1 MNKKYSLKF
10 KLKLVKRYREGTNSA
25 TSIARE
31 FSIGRSLLFC
41 WNYQFEYFGEAGLS
55 PNKIS
60 RYYTDEEKLHIL
72 RYRKK
77 YQLSYRETAIHFKI
91 INYYLISQWQSK
103 FDKCGIL
110 GINNMR
116 ESERLP
122 MNRKNKNK
130 KLNDSE
136 RAELEYLREQNKRYE
151 ILMAYEKS

>member
-1 MNKKYSLKF
+1 
-10 KLKLVKRYREGTNSA
+10 
-25 TSIARE
+25 
-31 FSIGRSLLFC
+31 
-41 WNYQFEYFGEAGLS
+41 
-55 PNKIS
+55 
-60 RYYTDEEKLHIL
+60 YTDEEKLHIL

-136 RAELEYLREQNKRYE
+136 RAELEYLREQNDGYE
-151 ILMAYEKS
+151 LLKADERHVHHRIEEAQKNKNL

>member
-91 INYYLISQWQSK
+91 INYYL
-103 FDKCGIL
+103 
-110 GINNMR
+110 
-116 ESERLP
+116 
-122 MNRKNKNK
+122 
-130 KLNDSE
+130 
-136 RAELEYLREQNKRYE
+136 
-151 ILMAYEKS
+151 